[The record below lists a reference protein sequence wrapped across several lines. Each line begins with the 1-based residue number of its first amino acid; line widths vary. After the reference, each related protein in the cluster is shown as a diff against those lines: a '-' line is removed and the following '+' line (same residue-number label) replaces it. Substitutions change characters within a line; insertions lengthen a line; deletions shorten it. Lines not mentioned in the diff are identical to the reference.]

1 MDRPTPPSDELLQA
15 IEKLP
20 VLVPDAEADARFGA
34 GERDGERHRQGV
46 AELSDQAEDSQSE
59 IESSFEVPL
68 RQNEDDFEVLD
79 MLIANGWA
87 GGLPTEEEL
96 AAISLGWGAY
106 AGELV
111 LQCLGGSWVVRPDT
125 EHASIRFPRLALQF
139 FPVHAILRRF
149 ALGEAASLEVTYQH
163 LVDTLVD

>member
-1 MDRPTPPSDELLQA
+1 MDQPTQPSKELLQA
-15 IEKLP
+15 IEQLP
-20 VLVPDAEADARFGA
+20 ILVPDAEADARYGA
-34 GERDGERHRQGV
+34 GERDGEAWRQGV
-46 AELSDQAEDSQSE
+46 AELMSQAEDAQSE

-68 RQNEDDFEVLD
+68 RQTEDDFEVLD

-87 GGLPTEEEL
+87 GTFPSEDEM

-111 LQCLGGSWVVRPDT
+111 QHALGGSWVVRSEQ
-125 EHASIRFPRLALQF
+125 EHSSIRFPRVALQF

-149 ALGEAASLEVTYQH
+149 ALGDQASLDVTYDH
-163 LVDTLVD
+163 VVAALVD

>member
-1 MDRPTPPSDELLQA
+1 MDQPTQPSNELLQA

-20 VLVPDAEADARFGA
+20 ILVPDADADTRYGA
-34 GERDGERHRQGV
+34 GEREGEAWRQGV
-46 AELSDQAEDSQSE
+46 ADLADQAEDSKSE

-68 RQNEDDFEVLD
+68 RQTEDDFEMLD

-87 GGLPTEEEL
+87 GTLPPEEEL
-96 AAISLGWGAY
+96 AAISLGWGSY
-106 AGELV
+106 AGDVV
-111 LQCLGGSWVVRPDT
+111 LQSLGGSWVVRQDA
-125 EHASIRFPRLALQF
+125 EHASIRFPRVGLQF

-149 ALGEAASLEVTYQH
+149 ALGDQASLDVTYQH